1 MIFLTNQGCAFFGE
15 SKNEFVI
22 SYHMDSSLTKKPR
35 KIRKKDHYQDN
46 GMSSCSCDDKNRAK
60 KQQTNPRGEDK
71 KEF

>member
-1 MIFLTNQGCAFFGE
+1 M
-15 SKNEFVI
+15 
-22 SYHMDSSLTKKPR
+22 
-35 KIRKKDHYQDN
+35 DHYEDN